1 MLIVATDFQC
11 GKKTGRDN
19 IKSGRSSLFLQF
31 PYCRNMILDV
41 GKSTIMARKWHIL
54 IWILIIAA
62 LLWGVGISISP
73 GTFLIQHVPV
83 GKKFDISK
91 EVGYVIKLGRDS
103 SAGVYVLTPRK
114 PSEDN
119 VKATGFYDFPDPSW
133 FHLQR
138 DTLSLAADSTSYT
151 RMWLELPDDPSLY
164 NRHFLLGV
172 DVSPT
177 VESTR
182 GMIAV
187 GAYLLYRFE
196 TEPKDSV
203 VPQLPAGEMVF
214 VPSVVEFD
222 SLGRTAN
229 VSRSLKLYRG
239 GSVKTRV
246 KLYRLDPES
255 EVAKY
260 TILLTPGYHRAPE
273 GMVFF
278 PENITID
285 PKEGGKLFV
294 QVAYDKPPAY
304 KRLEEIIIAES
315 QFGEKA
321 FLRVHI
327 NLK

>member
-1 MLIVATDFQC
+1 MRKKYLITAAVFLAIAVAF
-11 GKKTGRDN
+11 
-19 IKSGRSSLFLQF
+19 
-31 PYCRNMILDV
+31 
-41 GKSTIMARKWHIL
+41 
-54 IWILIIAA
+54 
-62 LLWGVGISISP
+62 GVGISVSP
-73 GTFLIQHVPV
+73 GTFLIQDVPV
-83 GKKFDISK
+83 GKKFDISEK
-91 EVGYVIKLGRDS
+91 VGYVIRIGRNS
-103 SAGVYVLTPRK
+103 GAGVYVLTPRR
-114 PSEDN
+114 PSEDGT
-119 VKATGFYDFPDPSW
+119 KATGFYDFPDPSW

-151 RMWLELPDDPSLY
+151 KMWLELPDDPSLY

-177 VESTR
+177 LESTK

-196 TEPKDSV
+196 TEPKEGV
-203 VPQLPAGEMVF
+203 VPELPAGEMAF

-222 SLGRTAN
+222 SLGRRAN
-229 VSRSLKLYRG
+229 VSRTLKLFRG
-239 GSVKTRV
+239 GEVKTRV

-260 TILLTPGYHRAPE
+260 TILLTPGYRRAPE
-273 GMVFF
+273 GIVLF
-278 PENITID
+278 PDQITID

-294 QVAYDKPPAY
+294 QVAYDKPP
-304 KRLEEIIIAES
+304 KHKHLEEIIIAES